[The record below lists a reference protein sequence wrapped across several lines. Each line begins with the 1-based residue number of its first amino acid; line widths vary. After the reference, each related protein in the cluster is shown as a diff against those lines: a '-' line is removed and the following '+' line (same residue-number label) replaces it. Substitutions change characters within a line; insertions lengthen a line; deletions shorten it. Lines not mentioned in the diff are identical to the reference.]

1 MLTREQVQSYF
12 EQGFTVVTGAVG
24 REKLEWLREISDAI
38 VAKAGSVTRSN
49 DVYDLE
55 ESHTPDRPRVRRI
68 KQPIE
73 RNPFFWQLVQDPA
86 VIGPVKQ
93 LIGPDLRL
101 LGSKL
106 NMKSAA
112 YGSPVE
118 WHQDWAFYPYTNE
131 DLLAIGIMLDDVTLS
146 NGPLQVIPGSHRGP
160 IYDHHDGGF
169 FVGAIAI
176 ANADIDTSKA
186 VKLTGS
192 AGSMTIHHV
201 RTVHGSAL
209 NVSGQPRR
217 MLFYEIAAADAWP
230 LMSFKQDFRDFDQFF
245 TERMITGHPTLQP
258 RMVPVPVR
266 VPLPFNRD
274 PDSIYNL
281 QLASSRRYFEVYGEA
296 GDENRV
302 SGGGGVFGARRQP

>member
-12 EQGFTVVTGAVG
+12 EQGFIVVTGAVG
-24 REKLEWLREISDAI
+24 PEKLQCLREISDGI
-38 VAKAGSVTRSN
+38 VAKAGSTTRSN
-49 DVYDLE
+49 EVYDLE

-73 RNPFFWQLVQDPA
+73 RDPFFWQLVQDPA

-160 IYDHHDGGF
+160 IYDHHDDGF
-169 FVGAIAI
+169 FVGAIAKT
-176 ANADIDTSKA
+176 DIDPSKA
-186 VKLTGS
+186 VKLIGS

-201 RTVHGSAL
+201 RTVHGS
-209 NVSGQPRR
+209 RTR
-217 MLFYEIAAADAWP
+217 
-230 LMSFKQDFRDFDQFF
+230 
-245 TERMITGHPTLQP
+245 TG
-258 RMVPVPVR
+258 
-266 VPLPFNRD
+266 
-274 PDSIYNL
+274 
-281 QLASSRRYFEVYGEA
+281 
-296 GDENRV
+296 
-302 SGGGGVFGARRQP
+302 

>member
-1 MLTREQVQSYF
+1 MLTREQIQSYF
-12 EQGFTVVTGAVG
+12 EQGFTLVAGAVG
-24 REKLEWLREISDAI
+24 PEKLERMREICDGI
-38 VAKAGSVTRSN
+38 VAKAGAVTCSD

-68 KQPIE
+68 KQPID
-73 RNPFFWQLVQDPA
+73 RDPFFWKLVQDPD

-106 NMKSAA
+106 NMKSAT

-160 IYDHHDGGF
+160 IYDHHSDGF
-169 FVGAIAI
+169 FVGAIDVAGT
-176 ANADIDTSKA
+176 DIDTAKA
-186 VKLTGS
+186 VTLTGS

-245 TERMITGHPTLQP
+245 TERMITGRPTLTP
-258 RMVPVPVR
+258 RMVPLPIR
-266 VPLPFNRD
+266 VPLPFGRD

-281 QLASSRRYFEVYGEA
+281 QLASTRRYFDIYREA
-296 GDENRV
+296 GEENRA
-302 SGGGGVFGARRQP
+302 SGGE